1 MPMPGL
7 VKTFVMNVAACAL
20 CVAMG
25 ASAYG
30 AEGAPTGAW
39 RTTNNCFMAAFL
51 LDETGH
57 AEAVYVSGERDTSAV
72 WTWDGSTLRI
82 TSMTFPLDRFAGRVT
97 NERLEADYVW
107 HDLEKDQLN
116 RQACVFERF
125 SDGSV

>member
-1 MPMPGL
+1 
-7 VKTFVMNVAACAL
+7 
-20 CVAMG
+20 MG